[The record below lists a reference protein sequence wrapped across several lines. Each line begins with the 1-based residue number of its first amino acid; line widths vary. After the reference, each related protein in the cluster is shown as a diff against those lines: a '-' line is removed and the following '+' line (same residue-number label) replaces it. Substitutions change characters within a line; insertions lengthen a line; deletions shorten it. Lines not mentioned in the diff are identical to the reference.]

1 MIIILMYIPANT
13 GNQAIKDFIE
23 PAIKGGLLRKS
34 GEIEKIS
41 ILALKNIITDKMEY
55 HGLVTIMPDAV
66 ANRVIKKL
74 SKKHLNGRRVVL
86 REFQIRSWHNDP
98 RISRK
103 DLTQRI
109 RNKRHSD
116 RRHRCMEVKLKA
128 EQDDSMLFSVET
140 RFSNKFKDH

>member
-1 MIIILMYIPANT
+1 MIIILLYIPANT
-13 GNQAIKDFIE
+13 RNQDIAGFIE

-34 GEIEKIS
+34 GEMEKIS

-55 HGLVTIMPDAV
+55 HGLVTITPDAV

-74 SKKHLNGRRVVL
+74 TKKHLNGRRVVL
-86 REFQIRSWHNDP
+86 REFHIRNWHNDP
-98 RISRK
+98 RISRR
-103 DLTQRI
+103 DLTLRV

-116 RRHRCMEVKLKA
+116 RRHRCEEVKLKV
-128 EQDDSMLFSVET
+128 EQDTSDLFSSDA